1 MPLMIL
7 GLVFVVGM
15 FIFYLYS
22 TSGRAGDYDAE
33 EQTGSGKRPR
43 PREKTVKPDDNLRKE
58 DNVIYLSDDIDRIK
72 RNHNIGSDD

>member
-15 FIFYLYS
+15 FVFYLYS
-22 TSGRAGDYDAE
+22 TSGSPVDDDSDVE
-33 EQTGSGKRPR
+33 TGSGKRPR